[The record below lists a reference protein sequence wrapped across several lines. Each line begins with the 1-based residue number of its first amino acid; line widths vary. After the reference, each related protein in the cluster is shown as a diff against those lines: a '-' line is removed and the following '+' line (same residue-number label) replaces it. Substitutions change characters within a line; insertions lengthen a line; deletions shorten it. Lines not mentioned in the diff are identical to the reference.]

1 MSNTT
6 PLSQRDL
13 QHVWHP
19 CTQMKDHEQVPLL
32 EIKSA
37 LGCYLTLSDGRRIL
51 DGISSWW
58 CKNLGHANPR
68 LKHALQRQLDQFEHV
83 ILAGTTNDIIVRLSE
98 CLASLMPSLNKVFF
112 ASDGS
117 SAVEIALKMSLHSR
131 LIEGESKRTRF
142 LALSNGYHGETI
154 GAMSVSDL
162 GMYKRPYETLLF
174 QTRFIDRIPYVSGK
188 DDPLWHDCQEHWDNI
203 EKQLIQEAEYLTAI
217 IVEPIVQGAG
227 GMKIYSADFLKRL
240 SQWARA
246 HNVHLIADEIMTG
259 IGRTGKMLACE
270 HAGIVPDFLC
280 LSKGL
285 TAGFLPMST
294 VLTTQNIYDYF
305 YDDYKSGH
313 SFLHSHTFSGNPL
326 AAAVAY
332 ETLQIMQME
341 SIPDQAAI
349 LGKNMLTHFNAL
361 ADELGILENVRGIGG
376 IVAAELPL
384 QSQRPRL
391 SLDIATAA
399 AKNGV
404 LLRPI
409 GNTLYWM
416 PPLIAKESE
425 LVLLRDVTRFVLRDL
440 FLK

>member
-1 MSNTT
+1 MIV
-6 PLSQRDL
+6 LGVL
-13 QHVWHP
+13 AIHP
-19 CTQMKDHEQVPLL
+19 
-32 EIKSA
+32 I
-37 LGCYLTLSDGRRIL
+37 
-51 DGISSWW
+51 
-58 CKNLGHANPR
+58 N
-68 LKHALQRQLDQFEHV
+68 F
-83 ILAGTTNDIIVRLSE
+83 
-98 CLASLMPSLNKVFF
+98 
-112 ASDGS
+112 
-117 SAVEIALKMSLHSR
+117 
-131 LIEGESKRTRF
+131 
-142 LALSNGYHGETI
+142 
-154 GAMSVSDL
+154 
-162 GMYKRPYETLLF
+162 
-174 QTRFIDRIPYVSGK
+174 PYVSGK

-305 YDDYKSGH
+305 YYDYKSGH

-384 QSQRPRL
+384 QSHRPRL

-399 AKNGV
+399 AKKGV

-425 LVLLRDVTRFVLRDL
+425 LLLLRDVTRTVLRTL
-440 FLK
+440 VIR